1 MTVHFESRRTRIRAL
16 PCLVVGL
23 CGLTSAAVAEEQLI
37 EEILVTAEKREST
50 LQETP
55 VAITALTT
63 DIVEDRNINDLRK
76 VTAIAPSMVY
86 NSANGQAQIYMR
98 GIGTDVNTIMT
109 EPGVAMFVDGVYMG
123 TTSEQ
128 AATFEN
134 VERVEVL
141 RGPQGTLYG
150 RNSTGGNVNVIT
162 RLPGEEPEF
171 SASLLFGDYDRMR
184 ASVSGGGSLI
194 EGVLAARVS
203 LVKDTAD
210 GYRENGF
217 NGDDLEDRDIFS
229 AALSVVFTPSETF
242 RVDPARRLVGG
253 KPRQPHMD
261 LRRSRSRFRPQS
273 GVFRR
278 ESRRHPQ
285 QATAQRSDGLQ
296 S

>member
-16 PCLVVGL
+16 PWLVVGL

-76 VTAIAPSMVY
+76 VTAIVPGMVY

-217 NGDDLEDRDIFS
+217 TGTTWRIVTS
-229 AALSVVFTPSETF
+229 SPPRCLSCLPL
-242 RVDPARRLVGG
+242 P
-253 KPRQPHMD
+253 K
-261 LRRSRSRFRPQS
+261 RSS
-273 GVFRR
+273 
-278 ESRRHPQ
+278 
-285 QATAQRSDGLQ
+285 
-296 S
+296 